1 MKARWFLRGRARPVV
16 SITFSVL
23 LALLIGA
30 LFIMLSGANPLESY
44 AALVTGAFGQDYRI
58 GNTLAR
64 TAILTL
70 VGLAAALAFEA
81 GYFNLGQEGQ
91 LFLGSFAAAWVG
103 IFVTGLPPWLHI
115 PLAMLAAAAVG
126 GAYSAF
132 FGFLKARWGVDEV
145 VSTIMGNTPAILLVA
160 YLTNGPYRDP
170 AAGAGMTVQILESAR
185 LPKPIPLSD
194 FNASLFLAV
203 GMGLL
208 IAFLMRRTVI
218 GYDWEITGKNAR
230 FARYGGVDVP
240 SRVMLSAVLSGVLAG
255 LAGAVLVVGQF
266 YRSRAAISIGYGWD
280 GVLIAMIVKNNP
292 LGVMLLGLVFG
303 TLGVGGLAMEART
316 NVPSELIIV
325 VQSIIILFVAGQE
338 GLFQTLLFGRGERA
352 DV

>member
-1 MKARWFLRGRARPVV
+1 MKANWLRGRARPVV
-16 SITFSVL
+16 SITFAVF

-44 AALVTGAFGQDYRI
+44 AALLTGAFGQGYHL

-64 TAILTL
+64 TTILIL
-70 VGLAAALAFEA
+70 VGLAAALSFEA

-103 IFVTGLPPWLHI
+103 IYVTGLPSWLHI

-126 GAYSAF
+126 GVYSAF
-132 FGFLKARWGVDEV
+132 FGFLRARWGVDEV

-160 YLTNGPYRDP
+160 YLTNGPFRDP
-170 AAGAGMTVQILESAR
+170 SAGAGMTVPILESAR

-194 FNASLFLAV
+194 FNASLFLAIALGIAV
-203 GMGLL
+203 
-208 IAFLMRRTVI
+208 AFLMRRTVV
-218 GYDWEITGKNAR
+218 GYDWEMMGKNVR
-230 FARYGGVDVP
+230 FARYGGVEVS
-240 SRVMLSAVLSGVLAG
+240 SRLVLSAALSGMLAG

-280 GVLIAMIVKNNP
+280 GVLIAMIARNNP
-292 LGVMLLGLVFG
+292 VGVILLSLVFG
-303 TLGVGGLAMEART
+303 ALGVGGLAMEAKT
-316 NVPSELIIV
+316 NVPSELIVV
-325 VQSIIILFVAGQE
+325 VQAIIILFVAGQE
-338 GLFQTLLFGRGERA
+338 GLFQTLLFGRGERS